1 MLSKLKAE
9 NELESKLSSSPELE
23 SSELES
29 STMVECPV
37 LGDLL
42 RRISGLKRY
51 LAGGDPTRSK
61 LIALANAFDVNLLWL
76 AKGEGPKQGESTT
89 STLNVEALRR
99 ALALVEKVG
108 AGFPP
113 ERKARLGAALYSLYI
128 RSGEAVDDA
137 LVEEIVRQSL
147 GDPSQTM

>member
-42 RRISGLKRY
+42 RRKCLEY
-51 LAGGDPTRSK
+51 
-61 LIALANAFDVNLLWL
+61 
-76 AKGEGPKQGESTT
+76 Q
-89 STLNVEALRR
+89 
-99 ALALVEKVG
+99 
-108 AGFPP
+108 
-113 ERKARLGAALYSLYI
+113 LYI